1 MLLTSLTTPLAFFA
15 YGLTLSALALIS
27 LRSVELYRRIKAGQ
41 PDPTR
46 SGQLPQRLVLMVKEV
61 LTHTKMLKFTGS
73 GIAHWFVMIGF
84 VALFGTLVTA
94 LGQISNPK
102 FFLPLIG
109 HWWPYTMV
117 VDLIAWLTGV
127 GIVTLIAIRQFTNL
141 TNRGRSSRFYG
152 SSSWKAYFVEGTILA
167 IVFCVIAL
175 RGLEGALDLD
185 AKRIDYLLVTPAV
198 NAFAGMSLAQI
209 TTWIKIVASLKVIV
223 SMLWFVVIAVN
234 LTMGVAWH
242 RFLAPLNILFKR
254 NVDNKPTL
262 GALPEMLSG
271 GKPIDF
277 EDPKEDDLFGIGKA
291 ADISWK
297 GLLDMASCTECGRC
311 QSQCPTWHTDK
322 PLSPKLLIMA
332 MRDHAL
338 TKVGSSQ
345 PSEQPIVGEIITPD
359 VLWSCTTCGAC
370 VNECPVDI
378 EHIDHIVNMRRFQV
392 LVESE
397 FPTEL
402 GGTFR
407 NLEKTGNPWGSN
419 RSDRNAWIAECDF
432 PVTVIEGTIPDE
444 IEYLFWVGCAGAY
457 EERAKKTT
465 KAVAEL
471 LYMADVKFAVLG
483 KRETCTGDPARR
495 SGNEFLYQILARENI
510 DTFNEVYLEYKGK
523 KKVVVTCPHCFTTI
537 GRDYKQQGFELE
549 MVHHT
554 QLLNTLV
561 KEGRLTPIS
570 QSQKKLTY
578 HDPCYLGRHNQIY
591 EAPRELLQSTG
602 VELIEMPRNK
612 ERSFCCGAG
621 GGRMW
626 MEEKLGTRI
635 NLNRVDEAVATG
647 ADQVAVG
654 CPFCR
659 VMVSDGVTGRQ
670 SDVEV
675 IDVAQALLRSVK
687 NDSDQSPTKKTS
699 EVSAPIDTP
708 DDKTESEVKADNGNN
723 ASPFDA
729 NPISN
734 QSERTE

>member
-1 MLLTSLTTPLAFFA
+1 
-15 YGLTLSALALIS
+15 LTLLIVVSGVLAYLIS
-27 LRSVELYRRIKAGQ
+27 VVALVAITIRSLELYRRIEAGQ

-46 SGQLPQRLVLMVKEV
+46 SNNKGQRFTLMVREV
-61 LTHTKMLKFTGS
+61 LVHAKMLNFTGS

-84 VALFGTLVTA
+84 VSLFGTLVTA
-94 LGQISNPK
+94 YGQIFDPH
-102 FFLPLIG
+102 FVLPFIG
-109 HWWPYTMV
+109 HFVPYNFFV
-117 VDLIAWLTGV
+117 ELITWLTGIS
-127 GIVTLIAIRQFTNL
+127 IVALFLIRQVTRL
-141 TNRGRSSRFYG
+141 TKKGRTSRFFG
-152 SSSWKAYFVEGTILA
+152 SGSWKAYFVEAVILA

-175 RGLEGALDLD
+175 RGLEGALLGEK
-185 AKRIDYLLVTPAV
+185 AKSFEFALSQPAV
-198 NAFAGMSLAQI
+198 NAFEDLDVATIERWIVVVAALKIIISM
-209 TTWIKIVASLKVIV
+209 TWFI
-223 SMLWFVVIAVN
+223 VIAAN

-242 RFLAPLNILFKR
+242 RFLAPFNIFFKR
-254 NVDNKPTL
+254 NVSATPTL
-262 GALPEMLSG
+262 GALPEMLSH

-277 EDPKEDDLFGIGKA
+277 EDPKEDDVFGIGKA

-311 QSQCPTWHTDK
+311 QSQCPAWHTEK
-322 PLSPKLLIMA
+322 PLSPKLLVMA

-338 TKVGSSQ
+338 AKVSSDK
-345 PSEQPIVGEIITPD
+345 PIVGETISPD

-407 NLEKTGNPWGSN
+407 NLEKAGNPWGAN
-419 RSDRNAWIAECDF
+419 RMDRNAWIAECDF
-432 PVTVIEGTIPDE
+432 PVTVIDGALPDDV
-444 IEYLFWVGCAGAY
+444 EYLFWVGCAGVY

-471 LYMADVKFAVLG
+471 LYMSGVKFGVLG
-483 KRETCTGDPARR
+483 ARETCTGDPARR
-495 SGNEFLYQILARENI
+495 AGNEFLYQILSRENI
-510 DTFNEVYLEYKGK
+510 ETFNEVYANYKGK

-537 GRDYKQQGFELE
+537 GRDYQQQGFELE

-561 KEGRLTPIS
+561 KEGRLKPVAPS
-570 QSQKKLTY
+570 SKKLTY

-591 EAPRELLQSTG
+591 EAPRELLESTG
-602 VELIEMPRNK
+602 VDLVEMPRNK

-626 MEEKLGTRI
+626 MEERLGTRI
-635 NLNRVDEAVATG
+635 NLNRVDEAIATG
-647 ADQVAVG
+647 AEEVAVG

-659 VMVSDGVTGRQ
+659 VMVSDGAKGRE

-687 NDSDQSPTKKTS
+687 
-699 EVSAPIDTP
+699 
-708 DDKTESEVKADNGNN
+708 
-723 ASPFDA
+723 
-729 NPISN
+729 
-734 QSERTE
+734 RT

>member
-1 MLLTSLTTPLAFFA
+1 MDLILGLLSYGITVVAVGLFAVRSL
-15 YGLTLSALALIS
+15 
-27 LRSVELYRRIKAGQ
+27 EMYRRIKAGQ

-46 SGQLPQRLVLMVKEV
+46 SNEKGKRFALMTKEV
-61 LTHTKMLKFTGS
+61 LGHTKMLNFTGS

-94 LGQISNPK
+94 YGQVLDPS
-102 FFLPLIG
+102 FLLPVIG
-109 HWWPYTMV
+109 KWDPYVYFVMG
-117 VDLIAWLTGV
+117 IAWLTGV
-127 GIVTLIAIRQFTNL
+127 SIVTLIGIRQVT
-141 TNRGRSSRFYG
+141 RIVRKGRSSRFFG
-152 SSSWKAYFVEGTILA
+152 SYSGRAYFVEAVILV
-167 IVFCVIAL
+167 IVVCVIWLHQLEVAL
-175 RGLEGALDLD
+175 IDGEDVGGLIQFVATL
-185 AKRIDYLLVTPAV
+185 
-198 NAFAGMSLAQI
+198 
-209 TTWIKIVASLKVIV
+209 KIVV
-223 SMLWFVVIAVN
+223 SMSWFIVVASN
-234 LTMGVAWH
+234 LRMGVAWH
-242 RFLAPLNILFKR
+242 RFLAPFNIFFKR
-254 NVDNKPTL
+254 NVDAAPTL
-262 GALPEMLSG
+262 GALPEMLSKG
-271 GKPIDF
+271 ALIDF
-277 EDPKEDDLFGIGKA
+277 EDPKEDDVFGIGKA

-311 QSQCPTWHTDK
+311 QSQCPAWHTEK

-338 TKVGSSQ
+338 AKV
-345 PSEQPIVGEIITPD
+345 PSDTPIVGETISPD

-407 NLEKTGNPWGSN
+407 NLEKAGNPWGAN
-419 RSDRNAWIAECDF
+419 RTDRNAWIAECNF
-432 PVTVIEGTIPDE
+432 PVQVIEGELPE
-444 IEYLFWVGCAGAY
+444 SVEYLFWVGCAGAF

-471 LYMADVKFAVLG
+471 LYMSGVNFAVLG

-495 SGNEFLYQILARENI
+495 AGNEFLYQILSRENI
-510 DTFNEVYLEYKGK
+510 ETFKVVYSNYKGK

-537 GRDYKQQGFELE
+537 GRDYKQQGYELE

-561 KEGRLTPIS
+561 KEGRLKPVNKATN
-570 QSQKKLTY
+570 KLTY

-591 EAPRELLQSTG
+591 EPPRDLLESTG
-602 VELIEMPRNK
+602 VEVIEMPRNK

-635 NLNRVDEAVATG
+635 NLNRVDEAIATG
-647 ADQVAVG
+647 AQEVAVG

-659 VMVSDGVTGRQ
+659 VMVSDGMTGRG
-670 SDVEV
+670 SDVAV
-675 IDVAQALLRSVK
+675 LDVAQALLRTVKSERNKSSAEQAANMGAPVDTAEHETEGEVNK
-687 NDSDQSPTKKTS
+687 NDSD
-699 EVSAPIDTP
+699 
-708 DDKTESEVKADNGNN
+708 
-723 ASPFDA
+723 
-729 NPISN
+729 NPPPLN
-734 QSERTE
+734 PNTLPN

>member
-1 MLLTSLTTPLAFFA
+1 MIQTILAILA
-15 YGLTLSALALIS
+15 YLATAVALVAIS

-46 SGQLPQRLVLMVKEV
+46 NNNKAQRFALMVREV
-61 LTHTKMLKFTGS
+61 LTHAKMLNFTGS

-84 VALFGTLVTA
+84 VSLFGTLVTA
-94 LGQISNPK
+94 YGQVIDPH
-102 FFLPLIG
+102 FVLPFIG
-109 HWWPYTMV
+109 HFVPYNFFV
-117 VDLIAWLTGV
+117 ELITWLTGI
-127 GIVTLIAIRQFTNL
+127 GIVTLIAIRQITRITNK
-141 TNRGRSSRFYG
+141 GKSSRFFG
-152 SSSWKAYFVEGTILA
+152 SGTWKAYFVEATILA
-167 IVFCVIAL
+167 IVFFVIAL
-175 RGLEGALDLD
+175 RGLEGALLGEK
-185 AKRIDYLLVTPAV
+185 AKPWEFALSQPAV
-198 NAFAGMSLAQI
+198 NAFADLDVP
-209 TTWIKIVASLKVIV
+209 TLENWIVIVAALKIIV
-223 SMLWFVVIAVN
+223 SMTWFIVVAAN

-242 RFLAPLNILFKR
+242 RFLAPFNIYFKR
-254 NVDNKPTL
+254 NVSATPTL
-262 GALPEMLSG
+262 GALPEMLSH

-277 EDPKEDDLFGIGKA
+277 EDPQEDDVFGIGKG

-311 QSQCPTWHTDK
+311 QSQCPAWHTDK

-338 TKVGSSQ
+338 ANVPKEG
-345 PSEQPIVGEIITPD
+345 PIVGETISPD

-407 NLEKTGNPWGSN
+407 NLEKAGNPWGAN
-419 RSDRNAWIAECDF
+419 RTDRNAWIAECDF
-432 PVTVIEGTIPDE
+432 PVEVITGALPDE
-444 IEYLFWVGCAGAY
+444 VEYLFWVGCAGAY

-471 LYMADVKFAVLG
+471 LYISGVKFAVLG
-483 KRETCTGDPARR
+483 ARETCTGDPARR
-495 SGNEFLYQILARENI
+495 AGNEFLYQILSRENI
-510 DTFNEVYLEYKGK
+510 DTFNEVYANYKGK

-549 MVHHT
+549 MLHHT

-561 KEGRLTPIS
+561 KTGRLKPVT
-570 QSQKKLTY
+570 QSSNSLTY

-591 EAPRELLQSTG
+591 EPPRELLESTG
-602 VELIEMPRNK
+602 VELIEMPRNQ

-635 NLNRVDEAVATG
+635 NMNRVEEAINTGAKEVAVA
-647 ADQVAVG
+647 

-659 VMVSDGVTGRQ
+659 VMVSDGVTAKG
-670 SDVEV
+670 SDTNV
-675 IDVAQALLRSVK
+675 IDVAQVLLRSVK
-687 NDSDQSPTKKTS
+687 EN
-699 EVSAPIDTP
+699 
-708 DDKTESEVKADNGNN
+708 
-723 ASPFDA
+723 
-729 NPISN
+729 
-734 QSERTE
+734 